1 MNKLIKFSIFIFAIL
16 FISQAYVFAQNKT
29 VYDKKSEIK
38 IKDSKN
44 IQKYLDDNY
53 YKYNQEKVDNSQGF
67 IQKIIYY
74 LQRFLSK
81 IFGYKHTSLIFY
93 ILVFSAMFFILIK
106 LLGFKY
112 NSMFFKNKNVN
123 LKSEMFISEDELK
136 NVDLDELI
144 KQAVNQKNYNSAVRY
159 SYLKYIKLLI
169 NKNII
174 VWDVNKT
181 NTDYKKE
188 LFDTKFQKNFKE
200 LSFFFEYIWYGEFKI
215 DETQFEYTISIFKN
229 AYSEINEK

>member
-1 MNKLIKFSIFIFAIL
+1 
-16 FISQAYVFAQNKT
+16 
-29 VYDKKSEIK
+29 
-38 IKDSKN
+38 
-44 IQKYLDDNY
+44 
-53 YKYNQEKVDNSQGF
+53 
-67 IQKIIYY
+67 
-74 LQRFLSK
+74 
-81 IFGYKHTSLIFY
+81 
-93 ILVFSAMFFILIK
+93 MFFILIK